1 MRRAWIVLPS
11 LLVLGCYAS
20 DRGDSVAQA
29 GAPADRAAVQAAI
42 DAQLAKFR
50 DAMIKG
56 DTAGMASIYTEDAIV
71 MPASMPMVRG
81 RAAMNAMNAGM
92 FATMSVTD
100 MKFATTDL
108 ILTGDYAI
116 ETGTYQ
122 MTFKPQ
128 NAPQLVDDGKYVS
141 IWQKQADG
149 SWLMIRDIFNSDKP
163 GS

>member
-1 MRRAWIVLPS
+1 MRRAWIALAS
-11 LLVLGCYAS
+11 LLVLGCSAS
-20 DRGDSVAQA
+20 DRSASVAQS

-42 DAQLAKFR
+42 DAQLATFR

-71 MPASMPMVRG
+71 MPPNTPVVRG

-92 FATMSVTD
+92 FASISVTD
-100 MKFATTDL
+100 MKFATSDL

-116 ETGTYQ
+116 ETGSYQ
-122 MTFKPQ
+122 MTIKPK
-128 NAPQLVDDGKYVS
+128 NAPQLVDDGKYIS

-149 SWLMIRDIFNSDKP
+149 SWKMIRDIFNSDKP
-163 GS
+163 AS